1 MIEAKTFWQVLA
13 QRPIGVSIVTAQGSD
28 GPAGFLALSAS
39 HVTAD
44 PPSML
49 VSIDDRTSALAAVLH
64 GRHFAVN
71 YLPADARAVADMFGG
86 RTEAKGSDRFS
97 AAEWEAL
104 ESGAPVFKRAVAVI
118 DCALASTFRYASSTI
133 AVGRVVAARSA
144 AGAPLMF
151 QRGQFSAG

>member
-1 MIEAKTFWQVLA
+1 MIDAKTFWQVLG
-13 QRPIGVSIVTAQGSD
+13 QRPIGVSIVTARGPD

-71 YLPADARAVADMFGG
+71 YLPADAKAVAEMFGG
-86 RTEAKGSDRFS
+86 RTESKGADRF
-97 AAEWEAL
+97 APEEWESL
-104 ESGAPVFKRAVAVI
+104 ESGAPVFKRAIAAI
-118 DCALASTFRYASSTI
+118 DCALANSFRYSSTTI
-133 AVGRVVAARSA
+133 AVGRVVAARS
-144 AGAPLMF
+144 GGGTPLVF
-151 QRGQFSAG
+151 QRGQFSTG

>member
-1 MIEAKTFWQVLA
+1 MIDAKTFWQVLG
-13 QRPIGVSIVTAQGSD
+13 QRPIGVSIVTARAAD

-49 VSIDDRTSALAAVLH
+49 VSVDDRTTALAAVLH

-71 YLPADARAVADMFGG
+71 YLPADARPLAEMFGG
-86 RTEAKGSDRFS
+86 RTESKGADRF
-97 AAEWEAL
+97 APEEWEPL

-118 DCALASTFRYASSTI
+118 DCSLVTTFRYSSTTI
-133 AVGRVVAARSA
+133 ALGEVIAARSGA
-144 AGAPLMF
+144 AAPLLF
-151 QRGQFSAG
+151 QQGRFSAG

>member
-1 MIEAKTFWQVLA
+1 MIDAKTFWQVLG
-13 QRPIGVSIVTAQGSD
+13 QRPIGASIVTARGAN

-71 YLPADARAVADMFGG
+71 YLPADAKPLAEMFGG
-86 RTEAKGSDRFS
+86 RTESKGADRF
-97 AAEWEAL
+97 
-104 ESGAPVFKRAVAVI
+104 ESGDWETLETGAPAFKRAVAVI

-144 AGAPLMF
+144 GGSPLVF
-151 QRGQFSAG
+151 QRGQFSSL

>member
-1 MIEAKTFWQVLA
+1 MIDAKTFWQVLG
-13 QRPIGVSIVTAQGSD
+13 QRPIGVSIVTAQGEV

-49 VSIDDRTSALAAVLH
+49 VSIDDRTSALVAVLH
-64 GRHFAVN
+64 GKHFAVN
-71 YLPADARAVADMFGG
+71 YLPADAKPVADMFGG
-86 RTEAKGSDRFS
+86 RTESKGSDRFS
-97 AAEWEAL
+97 PGEWEPL

-118 DCALASTFRYASSTI
+118 DCALAETFRYESSTI

-144 AGAPLMF
+144 GGAALLF
-151 QRGQFSAG
+151 QRGQFASG